1 MGFQAL
7 KCISVR
13 VQQAYGSCAT
23 KAKNCP
29 LRARKA
35 FYEFA
40 FAKQDSLHLSIL
52 SRSMTAHLTTF
63 TSVARLSLRS
73 VPATFPVHSA
83 WRALWVALPLLAAC
97 QRGTVPTAATSP
109 ANESSLLASSFSPR
123 VQRLLTQ
130 MTLEEKIGQMTQ
142 LDISTINTT
151 GAAKDV
157 WLDSAKAAA
166 IVHDFHVGSFI
177 NGEAVPAAQW
187 LRYSTALQ
195 RIALR
200 ESRLKVP
207 MVYGI
212 DHMHGASYVAGTA
225 IFPHNINLGATFNPE
240 LARQAAR
247 ATVLESADLGHH
259 WVFAPVQDLG
269 VNVYWPRLYE
279 TFGEDPLV
287 AARMGEAYV
296 REIQTN
302 SEIAPYKVA
311 ACGKHFLGYSDPR
324 NGWDRTNALIP
335 AQRLQEFFRPPF
347 QAIIDAGVKSVM
359 INSGEINGEPVHASK
374 AILTD
379 LLRRQMGF
387 KGVAVTD
394 WEDIN
399 RLVRVQKVAE
409 NEKEATWMAID
420 AGIDVAMT
428 PYNTNF
434 CKIVKELVQEGR
446 LTEARITLSAG
457 RMLQMKDEIGLFDNP
472 MPRGDRLARVGDPTL
487 KAQAVGA
494 ARESIVLLKNEKNIL
509 PLEPANVKRLLV
521 VGPSA
526 ESRANLAGGWT
537 LAWQGRA
544 EAGYSADIPTLV
556 EALRKEYPTAQIE
569 TLPYYAKDG
578 KLSLSAIE
586 AAARRTDAVI
596 LALGERPYTEGLGN
610 ASDLTLPDDQQ
621 QLVRVAQ
628 AGGRPTVLVMIGG
641 RPNIIRSVADKAS
654 AIMWAG
660 LPGFGGGTALAEL
673 ISGKANPSGKLP
685 FTYPLFAG
693 HISNYHHDN
702 NENSLDLS
710 DFGVGFEQRGVKY
723 KSTMLTE
730 YGEGLS
736 YTTYIYSGLK
746 MSDSVLTNRTSRL
759 RATVQ
764 VRNSGSRPGK
774 EAVLWFLTDEVGRIT
789 RPVRLLKHFEKQEL
803 AAGQSREFAF
813 DIEPLR
819 DLSYP
824 NGEGQPQLEDGWY
837 TLRVGSQTTRFRYA
851 GAASALRPMQPGK
864 PTGAAAPTGS
874 AGGSASTK
882 SQSTNTK

>member
-1 MGFQAL
+1 MA
-7 KCISVR
+7 
-13 VQQAYGSCAT
+13 AT
-23 KAKNCP
+23 
-29 LRARKA
+29 
-35 FYEFA
+35 
-40 FAKQDSLHLSIL
+40 
-52 SRSMTAHLTTF
+52 
-63 TSVARLSLRS
+63 TS
-73 VPATFPVHSA
+73 
-83 WRALWVALPLLAAC
+83 
-97 QRGTVPTAATSP
+97 QPTAELP
-109 ANESSLLASSFSPR
+109 AANFSPR
-123 VQRLLTQ
+123 VKQLLAQ

-157 WLDSAKAAA
+157 FLDSAKTTAL
-166 IVHDFHVGSFI
+166 VRDFHVGSFI

-187 LRYSTALQ
+187 LRYSMALQ
-195 RIALR
+195 RITMR
-200 ESRLKVP
+200 ESRLKIP
-207 MVYGI
+207 MIYGI
-212 DHMHGASYVAGTA
+212 DHMHGASYVSGTA
-225 IFPHNINLGATFNPE
+225 IFPHNINLGATFNPA
-240 LARQAAR
+240 LAQQAAR

-259 WVFAPVQDLG
+259 WIFAPVQDLG

-287 AARMGEAYV
+287 ASRMGEAYV
-296 REIQTN
+296 KEIQGNT
-302 SEIAPYKVA
+302 EIAPYKVA

-347 QAIIDAGVKSVM
+347 QAIVDAGVKSVM

-409 NEKEATWMAID
+409 SEKEATFMAID

-434 CKIVKELVQEGR
+434 CRIMKELVQEGR
-446 LTEARITLSAG
+446 LTEARVTLSAG
-457 RMLQMKDEIGLFDNP
+457 RMLQMKEDIGLFDNP
-472 MPRGDRLARVGDPTL
+472 MPRADRLSRVGDPAL
-487 KAQAVGA
+487 KAQAVEA
-494 ARESIVLLKNEKNIL
+494 ARQSIVLLKNEQNVL
-509 PLEPANVKRLLV
+509 PLLPSRMKRLLV

-537 LAWQGRA
+537 LAWQGRP
-544 EAGYSADIPTLV
+544 ETGYSADIPTLV
-556 EALRKEYPTAQIE
+556 EALRKEYPGVQIE
-569 TLPYYAKDG
+569 TLPYYDKTG
-578 KLSLSAIE
+578 KLSLAGIE
-586 AAARRTDAVI
+586 AAAKKADAVV

-610 ASDLTLPDDQQ
+610 ASDLTLPEDQQ
-621 QLVRVAQ
+621 QLVRTAQ

-660 LPGFGGGTALAEL
+660 LPGFGGGTAIAEI

-736 YTTYIYSGLK
+736 YTTYAYSSLK
-746 MSDSVLTNRTSRL
+746 LSDSVLTNPSARL
-759 RATVQ
+759 RATVR
-764 VRNSGSRPGK
+764 VANTGSRAGQ

-803 AAGQSREFAF
+803 ATGQSREFTF
-813 DIEPLR
+813 DIDVMR

-824 NGEGQPQLEDGWY
+824 NGEGVAQLEDGWF
-837 TLRVGSQTTRFRYA
+837 TLRVGSQTARFRYQ
-851 GAASALRPMQPGK
+851 GAASARSAAQPGK
-864 PTGAAAPTGS
+864 ATGAASTGTGS
-874 AGGSASTK
+874 NSASTK
-882 SQSTNTK
+882 TTSNAK

>member
-1 MGFQAL
+1 MLG
-7 KCISVR
+7 
-13 VQQAYGSCAT
+13 
-23 KAKNCP
+23 
-29 LRARKA
+29 
-35 FYEFA
+35 
-40 FAKQDSLHLSIL
+40 
-52 SRSMTAHLTTF
+52 
-63 TSVARLSLRS
+63 
-73 VPATFPVHSA
+73 
-83 WRALWVALPLLAAC
+83 AC
-97 QRGTVPTAATSP
+97 QRNVVPTAKNSRPTTELP
-109 ANESSLLASSFSPR
+109 TANFSPR
-123 VQRLLTQ
+123 VKQLLAQ

-157 WLDSAKAAA
+157 FLDSAKATAL
-166 IVHDFHVGSFI
+166 VRDFHVGSFF
-177 NGEAVPAAQW
+177 NGEAVPAMQW
-187 LRYSTALQ
+187 LRYSMALQ

-207 MVYGI
+207 MIYGI
-212 DHMHGASYVAGTA
+212 DHMHGASYVSGTA

-240 LARQAAR
+240 LARQVAR

-296 REIQTN
+296 KEVQNNT
-302 SEIAPYKVA
+302 EIAPYKIA

-347 QAIIDAGVKSVM
+347 QAIVDAGVKSMM

-387 KGVAVTD
+387 KGVVVTD

-409 NEKEATWMAID
+409 SEKEATFMAID

-434 CKIVKELVQEGR
+434 CRIMKELVREGR
-446 LTEARITLSAG
+446 LTEERITLSAG
-457 RMLQMKDEIGLFDNP
+457 RVLQMKEDIGLFENP
-472 MPRGDRLARVGDPTL
+472 MPRADRLSRVGDPAL
-487 KAQAVGA
+487 RAQAVEA
-494 ARESIVLLKNEKNIL
+494 ARQSIVLLKNEQNVL
-509 PLEPANVKRLLV
+509 PLVPARTKRLLV
-521 VGPSA
+521 VGPSS

-537 LAWQGRA
+537 LAWQGRP
-544 EAGYSADIPTLV
+544 EAGYSADIPTIV
-556 EALRKEYPTAQIE
+556 EALRKEYPSAEIE
-569 TLPYYAKDG
+569 TLPYYDKSG
-578 KLSLSAIE
+578 KLSLGSIE
-586 AAARRTDAVI
+586 AAAKRADAIV
-596 LALGERPYTEGLGN
+596 LAIGERPYTEGLGN
-610 ASDLTLPDDQQ
+610 TSDLTLPEDQQ

-641 RPNIIRSVADKAS
+641 RPNIIRGVADKAS

-660 LPGFGGGTALAEL
+660 LPGFGGGTAVAEI

-736 YTTYIYSGLK
+736 YTTYAYSGLK
-746 MSDSVLTNRTSRL
+746 LSDSVLTNPSARL
-759 RATVQ
+759 RATVR
-764 VRNSGSRPGK
+764 VANTGSRAGQ

-789 RPVRLLKHFEKQEL
+789 RPVRLLKHFEKQSL
-803 AAGQSREFAF
+803 AAGQSREFTF
-813 DIEPLR
+813 DINVMR

-824 NGEGQPQLEDGWY
+824 NAEGVPQLEDGWF
-837 TLRVGSQTTRFRYA
+837 TLRVGSQSVRFRYQ
-851 GAASALRPMQPGK
+851 GAASARNTAQPGRA
-864 PTGAAAPTGS
+864 TGTAPMGNTN
-874 AGGSASTK
+874 SASTTTTSNAK
-882 SQSTNTK
+882 